1 MEITVIDGLLITLIG
16 LVVVFAVL
24 FILVGM
30 IELLHLVL
38 KDRKQAPKQ
47 VKAKNEAPKPPRVL
61 HPVAV
66 PTGDAIEQDGEFL
79 AAVSAA
85 VATYINK
92 PNGSFE
98 IKSIK
103 EK

>member
-1 MEITVIDGLLITLIG
+1 MEITVMDGLLITLIG
-16 LVVVFAVL
+16 LVVVFAIL
-24 FILVGM
+24 CILVLL
-30 IELLHLVL
+30 IEFLHFIL
-38 KDRKQAPKQ
+38 KDRKQVEKPQEVKQEPK
-47 VKAKNEAPKPPRVL
+47 KARVL
-61 HPVAV
+61 HPVEV
-66 PTGDAIEQDGEFL
+66 PTGDAIEKDGEFI

-85 VATYINK
+85 IASYINK

>member
-1 MEITVIDGLLITLIG
+1 MKITVMDGLLITLIG
-16 LVVVFAVL
+16 LVVVFAIL
-24 FILVGM
+24 FILVM
-30 IELLHLVL
+30 LIEFLHLIL
-38 KDRKQAPKQ
+38 KDKKKSEKQEQAKQEPK
-47 VKAKNEAPKPPRVL
+47 KARVL

-66 PTGDAIEQDGEFL
+66 PCGDAIEKDGEFI

-85 VATYINK
+85 VATYISK

>member
-1 MEITVIDGLLITLIG
+1 MEITVMDGLLITLIG

-24 FILVGM
+24 FILVMM
-30 IELLHLVL
+30 IELLHFIL
-38 KDRKQAPKQ
+38 KDRKKAEKPQQ
-47 VKAKNEAPKPPRVL
+47 VKQEIKKPRVL
-61 HPVAV
+61 YPVQV
-66 PTGDAIEQDGEFL
+66 PSGDAIEKDGEFI

-85 VATYINK
+85 VASYINK

>member
-1 MEITVIDGLLITLIG
+1 MEITVMEGLLITLIG

-24 FILVGM
+24 FILVMM
-30 IELLHLVL
+30 IELLHLIL
-38 KDRKQAPKQ
+38 KDKKNVEKQEPVKQEPK
-47 VKAKNEAPKPPRVL
+47 KARVL

-66 PTGDAIEQDGEFL
+66 PSGGAIEADGEFI
-79 AAVSAA
+79 AAVSLAI
-85 VATYINK
+85 ATYINK